1 MLKYATL
8 ETPIG
13 IMTFIDRGGE
23 ICAVNVGD
31 IPIYPERAEMGNTRA
46 LSSAKKQMTEYF
58 RGKRTHFDLP
68 LMPVGTKF
76 QMNVWRELFKIP
88 FGRIVSYADVAR
100 AIGAPAAHRAVG
112 TAVGKN
118 PIPIIIPCHRVITS
132 NAKIGGFRLG
142 LPMKRQLLQHE
153 MPLFNGK
160 KFQ

>member
-23 ICAVNVGD
+23 ICAINVGD
-31 IPIYPERAEMGNTRA
+31 APEYPATAVLGNTRA
-46 LSSAKKQMTEYF
+46 LSSAKKQMMEYF
-58 RGKRTHFDLP
+58 KGRRTDFDLP

-76 QMNVWRELFKIP
+76 QMNVWRELSKIP
-88 FGRIVSYADVAR
+88 FGKLVSYGDIAR
-100 AIGAPAAHRAVG
+100 AIGLPAAHRAVG

-132 NAKIGGFRLG
+132 GAKIGGFRLG

-153 MPLFNGK
+153 MPLFDGK